1 MSVFK
6 YFGSSNNSNPLQSDC
21 TLSVTDLIN
30 MFKKAK
36 LLEDDRISMVDFIS
50 VIEKYHS
57 NGSNLKLTEKLS
69 EAQFKAYLKANPK
82 LLKINAEIQA
92 YKDYRAKV
100 ADCEKDGK
108 PTTDIPVVREMTEE
122 ERKHREDEETAVAMK
137 DWHDTVLSQHIMFA
151 KGAEIIFSEFR
162 EIIVEIAIRLKD
174 KVDPTTGKKTVI
186 VQKFVEDWFLRRLNS
201 FVKF

>member
-6 YFGSSNNSNPLQSDC
+6 YFGSSNSSNPLQSDC

-36 LLEDDRISMVDFIS
+36 LLEDDRITMVDFIS

-82 LLKINAEIQA
+82 LLPINAEVQA

-100 ADCEKDGK
+100 AEYEKDGK
-108 PTTDIPVVREMTEE
+108 PITDIQVVKDIPEE
-122 ERKHREDEETAVAMK
+122 ERKHREDKETAEAHK
-137 DWHDTVLSQHIMFA
+137 DWHDSILSQHIMFA
-151 KGAEIIFSEFR
+151 KGAEIIFSEFK
-162 EIIVEIAIRLKD
+162 EIIVEIAIKLKD

>member
-1 MSVFK
+1 MTVFK
-6 YFGSSNNSNPLQSDC
+6 YFGNSNGSNPLQSDD

-36 LLEDDRISMVDFIS
+36 LLEDDRITMVDFIS

-69 EAQFKAYLKANPK
+69 EAQFKTYLKANPK
-82 LLKINAEIQA
+82 LIKINAEIQA

-100 ADCEKDGK
+100 AECEKDGK
-108 PTTDIPVVREMTEE
+108 PTNDIPVVREMTEE
-122 ERKHREDEETAVAMK
+122 ERKHREDTETADAMK
-137 DWHDTVLSQHIMFA
+137 DWHDSVLSQHIMFA

-162 EIIVEIAIRLKD
+162 EIIVEIAIKLKD
-174 KVDPTTGKKTVI
+174 KIDPTTGKKTVI
-186 VQKFVEDWFLRRLNS
+186 VQKFVEDWFLRRL
-201 FVKF
+201 